1 MLCAICLSSRHTSIT
16 TLQIFHPSNTEPF
29 GKMPKVIMNKLYTGE
44 RPPFTCAGAPAAV
57 RDLVARCLSH
67 DPARRPSSMWD
78 VHRDL
83 HTILQQLPDDS
94 PPSTLAVLFA

>member
-1 MLCAICLSSRHTSIT
+1 
-16 TLQIFHPSNTEPF
+16 
-29 GKMPKVIMNKLYTGE
+29 MNKLYTGE

-78 VHRDL
+78 VHREL
-83 HTILQQLPDDS
+83 HTILQQLSDDS
-94 PPSTLAVLFA
+94 PPSTLAVLLAQPCLLHASPCFPASSLPMSP